1 VTGAGAASATTRKGR
16 WASMWF
22 APRRTLR
29 AILDSGDRRAV
40 LPLAA
45 LLGISQALDQA
56 ANHDAGARAGLAG
69 ILGAGIL
76 AGVVAGPLALLAAG
90 WLLRWTGSWLG
101 GRGSAAEVRTALAW
115 GQVPAVSALPL
126 WVPVVLAGG
135 RQVFRA
141 EPDLP
146 ASAAFT
152 VLACG
157 LAMAAAALWG
167 AVTTVLCV
175 AEAHRFSGWRGLG
188 SVLLGV
194 LLVALPAAAVGGAL
208 HLLASP

>member
-1 VTGAGAASATTRKGR
+1 
-16 WASMWF
+16 
-22 APRRTLR
+22 
-29 AILDSGDRRAV
+29 
-40 LPLAA
+40 
-45 LLGISQALDQA
+45 
-56 ANHDAGARAGLAG
+56 
-69 ILGAGIL
+69 
-76 AGVVAGPLALLAAG
+76 
-90 WLLRWTGSWLG
+90 
-101 GRGSAAEVRTALAW
+101 VRTALAW

-157 LAMAAAALWG
+157 LPMAAAALWG

-194 LLVALPAAAVGGAL
+194 LLVALAAAAVGGAL
-208 HLLASP
+208 HLLVPR

>member
-1 VTGAGAASATTRKGR
+1 
-16 WASMWF
+16 MWF

-29 AILDSGDRRAV
+29 TILDSGDRRAV

-45 LLGISQALDQA
+45 LLGVSQSLDQA
-56 ANHDAGARAGLAG
+56 ANHDAGAGAGLP
-69 ILGAGIL
+69 LIL
-76 AGVVAGPLALLAAG
+76 AAGLGVGAVAGPVVVLAAG
-90 WLLRWTGSWLG
+90 WLVRWTGSWLG
-101 GRGSAAEVRTALAW
+101 GAGTARDVRTALAW

-126 WVPVVLAGG
+126 WIPVILAGG
-135 RQVFRA
+135 RHVFRVD
-141 EPDLP
+141 PDLP

-175 AEAHRFSGWRGLG
+175 AEAHRFSAWRGLA
-188 SVLLGV
+188 SVSLGV
-194 LLVALPAAAVGGAL
+194 LLVALPAAAVWGAIQ
-208 HLLASP
+208 LLAPR

>member
-1 VTGAGAASATTRKGR
+1 
-16 WASMWF
+16 MWF

-40 LPLAA
+40 FPLAA
-45 LLGISQALDQA
+45 ALGVSQALDQA
-56 ANHDAGARAGLAG
+56 ANHDVGSRAGFPAILATGIAAGA
-69 ILGAGIL
+69 
-76 AGVVAGPLALLAAG
+76 VAGPLVLLLAG
-90 WLLRWTGSWLG
+90 SVLRWTGSWLG

-115 GQVPAVSALPL
+115 GQVPAVSTLPL
-126 WVPVVLAGG
+126 WIPVLLAGG
-135 RQVFRA
+135 REVFRA

-157 LAMAAAALWG
+157 VAMAVGALWG
-167 AVTTVLCV
+167 AVTSVLCV

-194 LLVALPAAAVGGAL
+194 LLVALPVAAVGGAV
-208 HLLASP
+208 HLLGMR